1 MFLSSAGHVADMIA
15 RMKANRELRK
25 KSNPFQKSDP
35 GIYEGKVIPLRF
47 KEVSESRKKSFLE
60 KIKREK
66 TQQLTADRLYLM
78 VFIGLFILL
87 FSWFIRNYT

>member
-25 KSNPFQKSDP
+25 RSNPFVKSEP
-35 GIYEGKVIPLRF
+35 GIYEGKTIPL
-47 KEVSESRKKSFLE
+47 KYTEVSDSRKKSFLE

-66 TQQLTADRLYLM
+66 VRQLTADRLYLL

-87 FSWFIRNYT
+87 FSWFFRNHT